1 MPAPTP
7 ISVTALLQ
15 NIAGAAATSGAKL
28 RITLCGFDQVQP
40 EIPGTSLLVTI
51 SQSQTFIGALLTFPL
66 YANDVINP
74 LNPDGTPKTFYCV
87 QVQDSNGNTIAATNY
102 QILTSGGTNQDLS
115 NLEPYDP
122 SVVDGIYVL
131 PQSACI
137 GTIFDGNKGT
147 GQSLTLTG
155 NIAASSARNFVRGE
169 AVPFIIKQD
178 GVGGRAFAWP
188 GSFADQPAIN
198 PAPNGV
204 TTALFFLGFDGN
216 YHQFGASIW
225 V

>member
-15 NIAGAAATSGAKL
+15 SIAGAAATTGAKL

-40 EIPGTSLLVTI
+40 EIQGTSLLVTI
-51 SQSQTFIGALLTFPL
+51 SQAQTFVGAMLTFPL
-66 YANDVINP
+66 YANDKISP
-74 LNPDGTPKTFYCV
+74 LNPDGTPRTFYCV

-102 QILTSGGTNQDLS
+102 QILTSGGPTQDLS
-115 NLEPYDP
+115 NLEPYP
-122 SVVDGIYVL
+122 TAIDGIYVL
-131 PQSACI
+131 PQTPCI
-137 GTIFDGNKGT
+137 GTVFDGNKGT

-155 NIAASSARNFVRGE
+155 NVAVSTAKNFIQGE

-178 GVGGRAFAWP
+178 ATGGRAFAWP
-188 GSFADQPAIN
+188 ASFIDQPAIN

-204 TTALFFLGFDGN
+204 TTALFFLGFDGS
-216 YHQFGASIW
+216 YHLFGASIW